1 MPKICSSRRR
11 WTTALAACIL
21 AVPAGV
27 LSAQNIGTTSA
38 DGTTLAGVYTAVQ
51 AARGGNTYAGMCRS
65 CHTPESHTGA
75 TFRKWW
81 EKKRVADLY
90 QFIGEKMPKNDP
102 GTLSYEDTADV
113 VAYLLKMNAM
123 PAGPQELPPD
133 SAVLAKIRIVTLKKG
148 KKP

>member
-1 MPKICSSRRR
+1 MRSRRNR
-11 WTTALAACIL
+11 WTTGLLVCIL
-21 AVPAGV
+21 AVAPG
-27 LSAQNIGTTSA
+27 LGAQGTPQA
-38 DGTTLAGVYTAVQ
+38 VAGTTLAGVYTAAQ
-51 AARGGNTYAGMCRS
+51 AIRGKNVYAGMCRS
-65 CHTPESHTGA
+65 CHTPESHTGP

-81 EKKRVADLY
+81 ETKRVADLF

-123 PAGPQELPPD
+123 PPGKDELPPD
-133 SAVLAKIRIVTLKKG
+133 SAALARIRIVTIKKG

>member
-1 MPKICSSRRR
+1 MRSCRAR
-11 WTTALAACIL
+11 WTTGLSVCIL
-21 AVPAGV
+21 AVAPGLGAQQGTPPAG
-27 LSAQNIGTTSA
+27 T
-38 DGTTLAGVYTAVQ
+38 GTTLAGVYTAVQ
-51 AARGGNTYAGMCRS
+51 ANRGKNVYAGMCRS

-81 EKKRVADLY
+81 EKKRLADLF

-113 VAYLLKMNAM
+113 VAYLLRMNAM
-123 PAGPQELPPD
+123 PAGKDELPPD
-133 SAVLAKIRIVTLKKG
+133 SAALAKIRIVTIKKG